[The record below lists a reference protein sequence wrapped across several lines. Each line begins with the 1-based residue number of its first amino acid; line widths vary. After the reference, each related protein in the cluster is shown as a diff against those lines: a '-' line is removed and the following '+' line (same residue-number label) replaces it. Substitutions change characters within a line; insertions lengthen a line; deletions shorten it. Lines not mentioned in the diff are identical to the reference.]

1 MARFHNPHQLDLWLC
16 LSRALPDHGD
26 WGLSVHN
33 GVLPCGL
40 VCAFVP
46 IHQEK
51 LPMKDGPSSLAW
63 GAIHYQI
70 CILGEIHWQAAGN
83 PVIAQG
89 PGLHSL
95 ILVFRKTF

>member
-1 MARFHNPHQLDLWLC
+1 
-16 LSRALPDHGD
+16 
-26 WGLSVHN
+26 
-33 GVLPCGL
+33 
-40 VCAFVP
+40 
-46 IHQEK
+46 
-51 LPMKDGPSSLAW
+51 MKDGPSSLAW